1 MRNLRNR
8 RRRSARLSLLT
19 AGLALLLVPL
29 LAGTALATG
38 QVGEPAADFTLQATD
53 GTWYTLS
60 DFGGQIVFLYMIGY
74 N

>member
-1 MRNLRNR
+1 MRNHMNR
-8 RRRSARLSLLT
+8 RRRGARLSLLT

-29 LAGTALATG
+29 FAGAALATG

-60 DFGGQIVFLYMIGY
+60 DFSGQIVFLYMIGY